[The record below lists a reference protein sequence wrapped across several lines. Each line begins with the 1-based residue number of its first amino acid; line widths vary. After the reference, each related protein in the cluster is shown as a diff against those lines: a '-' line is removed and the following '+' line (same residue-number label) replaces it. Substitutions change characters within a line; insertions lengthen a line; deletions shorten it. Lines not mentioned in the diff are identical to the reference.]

1 MQLDKVVSHRTLIL
15 PQFAAPGVSV
25 HEVTRHSGFKVV
37 YGPERAKDIKEFLQA
52 GMKATV
58 DMELFD
64 SMSVIDWF

>member
-15 PQFAAPGVSV
+15 PQLAALGVSA